1 MTAAEFERDVQQ
13 VADQWAYVQWVV
25 TVDKTDYAV
34 KLRLH
39 VDAEC
44 FIQVYA
50 NVQKGLISFT
60 LVLNRMR
67 IYGRDCEGGVWIV
80 IRMTTRKRTTFPPK
94 VAGPSHWRTF
104 WPKHSR
110 FSKLKGFC
118 RRASCKP

>member
-67 IYGRDCEGGVWIV
+67 IYGRDCEGGVWH
-80 IRMTTRKRTTFPPK
+80 RHPHTDPGTHDFSPE
-94 VAGPSHWRTF
+94 G
-104 WPKHSR
+104 SR
-110 FSKLKGFC
+110 AVTLAHFLAEAQQILQTEGIL
-118 RRASCKP
+118 